1 MTNYL
6 SLAKVFIRSLSM
18 TKPSTKKQMIVT
30 KLLLVLVSL
39 LIILPFVVVSG
50 LFIYTVTNSLVEYN
64 YETIGLE
71 FMCILLCVFT
81 FIFSFNVI
89 LNELYFTGDIGV
101 GLFPNSG

>member
-6 SLAKVFIRSLSM
+6 SLVKVFIRSLSM

-50 LFIYTVTNSLVEYN
+50 LFIYTVTNSLV
-64 YETIGLE
+64 
-71 FMCILLCVFT
+71 
-81 FIFSFNVI
+81 
-89 LNELYFTGDIGV
+89 
-101 GLFPNSG
+101 